1 MSSSPPRSFVSK
13 LPLDRLVVL
22 VIALGLAF
30 VAVVLI
36 PGLKLSGELV
46 NSSAALKWV
55 ADQQRYPTVIRAS
68 LETMRDRLTNRGY
81 LQESV
86 DQLTDATRKLD
97 QSITAMTTS
106 RSSGWPFGW
115 AAGARGTIAGDQAA
129 ALRDSWRRE
138 SEALAPVVRFAGVPY
153 TDSESEG
160 SVLNGAG
167 RQLEHD
173 VTAAIR
179 VSRHS
184 LPELEGELSAIG
196 GELQA
201 GNARE
206 AKRLQVVMVLGLLIA
221 AALVFLVVLLLNTRR
236 KQDASLKEARQ
247 QTVDILRTVKDGL
260 FLLDENLVIGTAYSS
275 ALETLF
281 QRKDIAGL
289 EFEALLENIVSE
301 KTLTTALKFVKVL
314 WSERTNEKLVKS
326 INPLGE
332 VEVHLSAGPGK
343 FETRYLDFEFH
354 RVRVDNRITH
364 VLVSVSDVSSR
375 VELARELQSSQ
386 QQAQAQVD
394 TLLGI
399 LHIDPGHLASFLNDS
414 NAAMKMINAVL
425 KEPAR
430 EESAFRKKL
439 DTLFRQAHSVKGEA
453 AALGLSSIESRA
465 HSFEDDLK
473 ALREKPDL
481 SGNDFLPLVIK
492 LDDLLTHLQS
502 VSELVSRLAKFQL
515 VRPDT
520 PPHGAS
526 SAEDPEA
533 TGRLAADVGVG
544 DGGAGVGAAT
554 IGIGGG
560 VSGAGGGSGA
570 GSGGSG
576 APGSGGG
583 LGGSVASVP
592 AVSDAG
598 LAFALQQLAERV
610 ASENAKDARVQC
622 TGLDLVPDTYRRI
635 VKDIAIQAVR
645 NAIVHGIE
653 PVTARAEAGKPS
665 QGVVRVEFRGAGE
678 AGFKLSVEDDG
689 QGLATEKIKEV
700 ARQKGLLTPD
710 QAENLD
716 AKGVLALLF
725 QPGFSTVEHATKDAG
740 RGVGMNLMADLMRQI
755 GGRVGVATAPGRFT
769 RVTMTLPVPR
779 KTADDTVAA

>member
-1 MSSSPPRSFVSK
+1 MSSRLLQSLLSRLSP
-13 LPLDRLVVL
+13 DRLVVL
-22 VIALGLAF
+22 VIALGLGF
-30 VAVVLI
+30 VAVVLF

-46 NSSAALKWV
+46 DSSAALKWV

-86 DQLTDATRKLD
+86 DELNDANRKL
-97 QSITAMTTS
+97 QESISAMT
-106 RSSGWPFGW
+106 RPRRGGWQFGFTGG
-115 AAGARGTIAGDQAA
+115 AGNSIAGDRAA
-129 ALRDSWRRE
+129 PLRDAWEKE
-138 SEALAPVVRFAGVPY
+138 SQALAPVLGFKGVPY
-153 TDSESEG
+153 ADSESEG
-160 SVLNGAG
+160 SVLNAAG

-173 VTAAIR
+173 VTGAIR

-196 GELQA
+196 AELQA
-201 GNARE
+201 GNAR
-206 AKRLQVVMVLGLLIA
+206 AARRLQVVMGLGLLIA
-221 AALVFLVVLLLNTRR
+221 AALVLLVVLLLNARR
-236 KQDASLKEARQ
+236 KQDSRLREARQ

-260 FLLDENLVIGTAYSS
+260 FLLDANLVIGTAYSG
-275 ALETLF
+275 ALETMF

-314 WSERTNEKLVKS
+314 WAERTNEKLVKS

-332 VEVHLSAGPGK
+332 VEVHLSVGQGR

-375 VELARELQSSQ
+375 VELGRELQSSQ

-425 KEPAR
+425 REPAR

-502 VSELVSRLAKFQL
+502 VSELVARLSKFQL
-515 VRPDT
+515 IRPDVP
-520 PPHGAS
+520 PPHA
-526 SAEDPEA
+526 APRPAVDPEA
-533 TGRLAADVGVG
+533 TGPVTTSIGMGTPSPAPPPDSGLAA
-544 DGGAGVGAAT
+544 
-554 IGIGGG
+554 
-560 VSGAGGGSGA
+560 
-570 GSGGSG
+570 
-576 APGSGGG
+576 
-583 LGGSVASVP
+583 
-592 AVSDAG
+592 
-598 LAFALQQLAERV
+598 ALQQLAERV
-610 ASENAKDARVQC
+610 AQENGKEARAQC
-622 TGLDLVPDTYRRI
+622 TGLEQVPEEYRRI

-645 NAIVHGIE
+645 NAVVHGIE
-653 PVTARAEAGKPS
+653 AAAARATAGKPS
-665 QGVVRVEFRGAGE
+665 QGVVRIEFRNAGGA

-689 QGLATEKIKEV
+689 QGLATDKIKEV
-700 ARQKGLLTPD
+700 ARQKGLITAD
-710 QAENLD
+710 QAESLD
-716 AKGVLALLF
+716 AKGVLSLLF

-740 RGVGMNLMADLMRQI
+740 RGVGMNLMAELMRQI
-755 GGRVGVATAPGRFT
+755 GGRVGVATSPGKFT
-769 RVTMTLPVPR
+769 RVTMTLPAPR
-779 KTADDTVAA
+779 KPADDTVAA